1 MDKES
6 SVALRI
12 IVGLIS
18 MFIPLLW
25 LQYLPDGVSGRLLI
39 LHMIVELMFI
49 LFWYVYAV
57 GRHGKSMS
65 QEYLKETYPVIN
77 TKTRAWEMITT
88 INQRKIIQNFAGT
101 QSESDLN
108 RTVFFPSFVSAVSL
122 SLAIFLFNFLVFG
135 LPTH

>member
-1 MDKES
+1 
-6 SVALRI
+6 
-12 IVGLIS
+12 
-18 MFIPLLW
+18 
-25 LQYLPDGVSGRLLI
+25 
-39 LHMIVELMFI
+39 
-49 LFWYVYAV
+49 
-57 GRHGKSMS
+57 MS